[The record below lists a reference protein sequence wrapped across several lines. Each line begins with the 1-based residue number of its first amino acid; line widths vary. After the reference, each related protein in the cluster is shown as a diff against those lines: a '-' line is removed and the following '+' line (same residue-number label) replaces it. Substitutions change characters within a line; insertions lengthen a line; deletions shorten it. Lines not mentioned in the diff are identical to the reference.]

1 MKGVPLSIIIPV
13 YNSEKYLEKCIR
25 SVLDQTYKNFE
36 LILVD
41 DASKDAS
48 GQICDRLAK
57 CDTRIKVLHHNSN
70 RGLSLSREDGLHM
83 AEGEWVS
90 FVDND
95 DFLCPIMYEQM
106 MGNADNAD
114 MVCIRGEDKTT
125 DEIDNVSWDIA
136 KEKLLSLEGKKACDL
151 IYSKSLDLG
160 FIEPVWGKIIKKTLI
175 ERVLKKVEPYKEKL
189 YWVYM
194 EDVLFMPFLFYYAD
208 RIVFDNVL
216 MYLHRRILNN
226 LSSTLVPKEY
236 HYEAVEAGDI
246 LLSFFKEKNLNKA
259 FPKYLIGYFMLVM
272 STWYKVWKNEKER
285 QKVLYFNNRITQLY
299 EKFKNDICAVKTG
312 NVSDFAKKSMVLM
325 FRNHRVLW
333 GNTIGRLYF
342 EVGRKVTY

>member
-57 CDTRIKVLHHNSN
+57 YDTRIKVLHHSSN
-70 RGLSLSREDGLHM
+70 KGLSLSREDGLHM

-95 DFLCPIMYEQM
+95 DFLCPIMYERM
-106 MGNADNAD
+106 MGNANKAD

-125 DEIDNVSWDIA
+125 DEIDNTSWDIA
-136 KEKLLSLEGKKACDL
+136 KEKLLILEGKKACDL
-151 IYSKSLDLG
+151 IYSKALDLG

-312 NVSDFAKKSMVLM
+312 NVSDFGKKSMVLM
-325 FRNHRVLW
+325 FRNHRVLS
-333 GNTIGRLYF
+333 GSI
-342 EVGRKVTY
+342 

>member
-1 MKGVPLSIIIPV
+1 
-13 YNSEKYLEKCIR
+13 
-25 SVLDQTYKNFE
+25 
-36 LILVD
+36 
-41 DASKDAS
+41 
-48 GQICDRLAK
+48 
-57 CDTRIKVLHHNSN
+57 
-70 RGLSLSREDGLHM
+70 
-83 AEGEWVS
+83 
-90 FVDND
+90 
-95 DFLCPIMYEQM
+95 
-106 MGNADNAD
+106 
-114 MVCIRGEDKTT
+114 
-125 DEIDNVSWDIA
+125 
-136 KEKLLSLEGKKACDL
+136 
-151 IYSKSLDLG
+151 
-160 FIEPVWGKIIKKTLI
+160 
-175 ERVLKKVEPYKEKL
+175 
-189 YWVYM
+189 M

>member
-95 DFLCPIMYEQM
+95 DFLCPIMYERM

-125 DEIDNVSWDIA
+125 DEIDNVS
-136 KEKLLSLEGKKACDL
+136 
-151 IYSKSLDLG
+151 
-160 FIEPVWGKIIKKTLI
+160 
-175 ERVLKKVEPYKEKL
+175 
-189 YWVYM
+189 
-194 EDVLFMPFLFYYAD
+194 
-208 RIVFDNVL
+208 
-216 MYLHRRILNN
+216 
-226 LSSTLVPKEY
+226 
-236 HYEAVEAGDI
+236 
-246 LLSFFKEKNLNKA
+246 
-259 FPKYLIGYFMLVM
+259 
-272 STWYKVWKNEKER
+272 
-285 QKVLYFNNRITQLY
+285 
-299 EKFKNDICAVKTG
+299 
-312 NVSDFAKKSMVLM
+312 
-325 FRNHRVLW
+325 
-333 GNTIGRLYF
+333 
-342 EVGRKVTY
+342 